1 MKKLTLTEQSHILGG
16 YDEEKCKEVQ
26 KEADE
31 LSDKQDNGEE
41 VDDKDWD
48 AWSEKYLEYCK

>member
-48 AWSEKYLEYCK
+48 AWSEKYLEYCN